1 MATPSGSR
9 GSRAAK
15 GFTLEV
21 RRTFRAPREKVFA
34 AFAEREQLERWMCRD
49 AGAHVTTHHRQDI
62 RPGGRYLIEVRDP
75 GKGQV
80 YWGQGEYLEV
90 TPPER
95 VRFTW
100 HWTKDRIDGESLH
113 KGPASQVT
121 VEFFE
126 CDGETE
132 VVLTHAGL
140 ASEKD
145 YKDHEGGW
153 KGCFDIL
160 ETVIGSHAS

>member
-1 MATPSGSR
+1 
-9 GSRAAK
+9 
-15 GFTLEV
+15 
-21 RRTFRAPREKVFA
+21 
-34 AFAEREQLERWMCRD
+34 MCRD